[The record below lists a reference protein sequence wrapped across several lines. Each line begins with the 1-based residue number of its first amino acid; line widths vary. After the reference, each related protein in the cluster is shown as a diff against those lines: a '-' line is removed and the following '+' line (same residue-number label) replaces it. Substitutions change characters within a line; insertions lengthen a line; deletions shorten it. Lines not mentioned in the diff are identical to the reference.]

1 MSNSNIGLQRLKT
14 FTRVRRHLHAH
25 QETVKLY
32 VLGTRRKWPRP
43 RRDRDVDDFSRDETE
58 TRRWYVSRPSRDRYV
73 ETETTTLPLS
83 SLFLFLPFLYLAR
96 TTSYPGHAVKEPGH
110 FEVRKSSSQVTQML
124 FFLKKVDDLFSC
136 RPENTGRQRRQNKT
150 NKAVR
155 YGNIFIFC
163 SHAITEAKQYAGLG
177 RAERGLEPGRWI
189 FQPGHLAWRALV

>member
-1 MSNSNIGLQRLKT
+1 MT
-14 FTRVRRHLHAH
+14 
-25 QETVKLY
+25 ETE
-32 VLGTRRKWPRP
+32 TRP
-43 RRDRDVDDFSRDETE
+43 RRWRFFSRRDRR
-58 TRRWYVSRPSRDRYV
+58 RRWYVSRPSRDRYV